1 MWFTFI
7 PVYFIYHLLTPKF
20 ISNVLITGFFLSAF
34 LLLHADLIKIC
45 KNDTFHILPK
55 TNFGVIKGNN
65 HPCVFCKRQI
75 TWNKEEF
82 RDTLH
87 GYVSDFASSGPTCIG
102 LSPPFK
108 YAQLGLRQKSRQKV
122 NFDVV
127 IGENYVILWH
137 LENLSSTC
145 SCFYFISVIFD
156 FLIQDPDILEC
167 DDHEKKKKV

>member
-1 MWFTFI
+1 MR
-7 PVYFIYHLLTPKF
+7 
-20 ISNVLITGFFLSAF
+20 
-34 LLLHADLIKIC
+34 
-45 KNDTFHILPK
+45 
-55 TNFGVIKGNN
+55 
-65 HPCVFCKRQI
+65 FCKRQI

-127 IGENYVILWH
+127 IRENYVILWH